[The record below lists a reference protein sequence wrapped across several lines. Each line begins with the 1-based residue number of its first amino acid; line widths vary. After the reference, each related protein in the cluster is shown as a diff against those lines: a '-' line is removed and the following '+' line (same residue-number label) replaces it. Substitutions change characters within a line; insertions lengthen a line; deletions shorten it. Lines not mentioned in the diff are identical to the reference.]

1 MCSVAAVLRRPAAL
15 TGRLL
20 RPGFCSCAT
29 PTGCWHWPRT
39 RGCAAPFLYTLPPLP
54 FPEPTIVTRK
64 VLGLSGLT
72 MSNVA
77 LGRIRL
83 LQGQAAGVTD

>member
-1 MCSVAAVLRRPAAL
+1 MLSRRCTAQACRPHGPLTQAGLLLLRY
-15 TGRLL
+15 TDRLL
-20 RPGFCSCAT
+20 ALA
-29 PTGCWHWPRT
+29 RT